1 MPEASIAFIGG
12 SGLYDMDGLTGAREV
27 ELDTPFGKPSDAITI
42 GRLEGAMVA
51 FLPRH
56 GRGHRIMPTEIPAR
70 ANIYALKTLGVE
82 RVVSISAVGSLKE
95 EMKPLDLVVPD
106 QIIDRTRE
114 RPATFF
120 GEGLVAHVG
129 FADPFCP
136 TLRRVVVESAASL
149 TDVHDGGIYV
159 VMEGP
164 QFSTR
169 AESEMHRGW
178 DASVI
183 GMTALPEAKLAREA
197 EMCYA
202 TLAFVTDYDV
212 WHVSEDDVSV
222 ELVIRNLMRNVSVG
236 QTIARRMAAWAAGAR
251 ADDSGDRGDCG
262 CGRALENA
270 IITSPDSIPA
280 ATRERLAPLVDK
292 YLGAN
297 NANTG
302 TG

>member
-1 MPEASIAFIGG
+1 M
-12 SGLYDMDGLTGAREV
+12 V
-27 ELDTPFGKPSDAITI
+27 
-42 GRLEGAMVA
+42 GRLEGASVA

-82 RVVSISAVGSLKE
+82 QVVSISAVGSLKE
-95 EMKPLDLVVPD
+95 EIKPLDLVVPD

-120 GEGLVAHVG
+120 GDGLVAHVG

-136 TLRRVVVESAASL
+136 TLRRIAVESAAGL
-149 TDVHDGGIYV
+149 TDAHDGGIYV
-159 VMEGP
+159 AMEGP

-197 EMCYA
+197 EMVLRDARVRYGLRR
-202 TLAFVTDYDV
+202 LAR
-212 WHVSEDDVSV
+212 
-222 ELVIRNLMRNVSVG
+222 IG
-236 QTIARRMAAWAAGAR
+236 GRRFG
-251 ADDSGDRGDCG
+251 GTGHT
-262 CGRALENA
+262 E
-270 IITSPDSIPA
+270 PDA
-280 ATRERLAPLVDK
+280 KRERRAGD
-292 YLGAN
+292 GA
-297 NANTG
+297 
-302 TG
+302 